1 MPKQSL
7 IGLFEKPDSAADAMD
22 GFKNGGFELGSF
34 DVLTGTPYP
43 EGAFG

>member
-1 MPKQSL
+1 MAKQSL

-22 GFKNGGFELGSF
+22 GFNNGGYELGSF

-43 EGAFG
+43 